1 MNNVQQLEEKR
12 FVEEVGIVSE
22 RTGLPRMAGRILGWL
37 LISEPPH
44 QSTTQLAEVLMAS
57 KASISTATRLLIQIG
72 LIERLSIPGVR
83 HDYFRIRSDAWQ
95 HMIKRG
101 LEDEIKMF
109 RQLAERGLEV
119 LSEKALLT
127 RPNQKWLEEMRNVY
141 SFLEREFP
149 LLLERLEQEHRRS
162 ESQVR

>member
-1 MNNVQQLEEKR
+1 MNDVQQLEEKR

-22 RTGLPRMAGRILGWL
+22 QTGLPRMAGRILGWL

-44 QSTTQLAEVLMAS
+44 QSTTQLAEALMAS

>member
-1 MNNVQQLEEKR
+1 MNDVQQLEEKR

-22 RTGLPRMAGRILGWL
+22 QTGLPRMAGRILGWL

-44 QSTTQLAEVLMAS
+44 QSTTQLAEALMAS

-109 RQLAERGLEV
+109 RHLAERGLEV

-127 RPNQKWLEEMRNVY
+127 RSNQKWLEEMRNVY